1 MTLPLL
7 ALLLLFLFLTYHF
20 LLHPLL
26 LSPLS
31 QIPSAH
37 WSSPLSPLW
46 ILHLRRRGR
55 PNATIHA
62 LHLKYG
68 PLLRL
73 GPNELSV
80 NCVDGGIRTVYGGG
94 YEKGDWYAVF
104 RNYGVSNVFSSASR
118 GEHSARKRMLSNV
131 YAKTT
136 LLGSGTLK
144 AVERRVVGERLV
156 PFLRGV
162 MGRGEEVEMY
172 SLFSGAAMDFVT
184 GYIFGLKC
192 GSDFLGDPERCH
204 KWVMD
209 YKARQEF
216 IFWPQEMPGLVAW
229 AKRLG
234 CRHWLVPEWVDQA
247 NQNIEDWVM
256 GLCDAAG
263 GIFPERAGLKDGDR
277 AVVYDQLRTM
287 MKKGRGEGP
296 DNALTTN
303 ERLEIASELLDH
315 VAAGFDTTGITLTY
329 LAWELSKPSNLEIQQ
344 LLRKELHE
352 QQAPV
357 DASEGGAILDLK
369 ELDNLPV
376 LHAPRVTPPNAELG
390 PSGNTVKGIP
400 AGVRVNA
407 QAYSLHLN
415 EDVFPDPDK
424 WEPRRWLTSE
434 GGTDTGGEKS
444 RWFWAFSSGGR
455 MCIGSNL
462 AMLEMK
468 SIVAAI
474 WGNFA
479 TSMADDRGMTHNDGY
494 TSEPHG
500 TPDGAYLRLRF
511 AAVT

>member
-7 ALLLLFLFLTYHF
+7 ALFLLSLFLTYHF

-31 QIPSAH
+31 RIPSAH
-37 WSSPLSPLW
+37 WSSPLW
-46 ILHLRRRGR
+46 ILYLRRRGR

-144 AVERRVVGERLV
+144 AAERRVVGERLV
-156 PFLRGV
+156 PFLRG
-162 MGRGEEVEMY
+162 
-172 SLFSGAAMDFVT
+172 A
-184 GYIFGLKC
+184 
-192 GSDFLGDPERCH
+192 
-204 KWVMD
+204 
-209 YKARQEF
+209 
-216 IFWPQEMPGLVAW
+216 
-229 AKRLG
+229 
-234 CRHWLVPEWVDQA
+234 
-247 NQNIEDWVM
+247 NIEDWVM
-256 GLCDAAG
+256 GLCDAAER
-263 GIFPERAGLKDGDR
+263 IFPNRVGLNDGDR

-287 MKKGRGEGP
+287 MKKSQGEGP
-296 DNALTTN
+296 EVALTAN

-344 LLRKELHE
+344 QLRRELQG
-352 QQAPV
+352 QQAQV
-357 DASEGGAILDLK
+357 DGTEGAAILDLK

-376 LHAPRVTPPNAELG
+376 LNAAVIESLRLHASIPGIQPRVTPPNAELG
-390 PSGNTVKGIP
+390 PSGKTVKGIP
-400 AGVRVNA
+400 AGVRINS

-415 EDVFPDPDK
+415 EDIFPDAAK
-424 WEPRRWLTSE
+424 WEPRRWLTPE
-434 GGTDTGGEKS
+434 GQVDTGGEKS

-479 TSMADDRGMTHNDGY
+479 TSMADDRGMAHNDGY
-494 TSEPHG
+494 TSEPQG

-511 AAVT
+511 AAGT